1 MLAPSKKPSQ
11 VRQSLAG
18 AGSGTTSR
26 QRPQPKGPSLS
37 ETFSY
42 LLVPLDLLNRLM
54 STLLSP
60 ILAHVVNSVILL
72 GLGFLALYFLLP
84 FLLSRVKWGF
94 LGSLRVL
101 WNVLRGKG
109 TGLSL
114 PGIPDFKNISPRA
127 IYGAVRGTGGLCSSI
142 YLPLLCSRKTK
153 NETYDVGRVAR
164 ALHKE
169 GRLDRPI
176 LIDRSDADQKRPFQR
191 KMLKISSSRSSAL
204 GRVEW
209 KTVYII
215 PSQFLKSTRP
225 RSSTDRPFAGC
236 GNLLQQSKLDHIY
249 LTRTSW
255 GRN

>member
-1 MLAPSKKPSQ
+1 MPSSET
-11 VRQSLAG
+11 
-18 AGSGTTSR
+18 GTATR
-26 QRPQPKGPSLS
+26 QRSQSKGPSLS

-60 ILAHVVNSVILL
+60 ILAHVVNSIILL

-109 TGLSL
+109 TGLRL
-114 PGIPDFKNISPRA
+114 PGVPDFKNISPAA
-127 IYGAVRGTGGLCSSI
+127 IYGAMRGTGGLCSSI
-142 YLPLLCSRKTK
+142 YLPLLCSRKMK

-169 GRLDRPI
+169 GRFDRI
-176 LIDRSDADQKRPFQR
+176 TVCWRSDADQKSSFQL
-191 KMLKISSSRSSAL
+191 KMHKTSSNPSSASERAEL
-204 GRVEW
+204 
-209 KTVYII
+209 KTACII
-215 PSQFLKSTRP
+215 PST
-225 RSSTDRPFAGC
+225 
-236 GNLLQQSKLDHIY
+236 
-249 LTRTSW
+249 
-255 GRN
+255 